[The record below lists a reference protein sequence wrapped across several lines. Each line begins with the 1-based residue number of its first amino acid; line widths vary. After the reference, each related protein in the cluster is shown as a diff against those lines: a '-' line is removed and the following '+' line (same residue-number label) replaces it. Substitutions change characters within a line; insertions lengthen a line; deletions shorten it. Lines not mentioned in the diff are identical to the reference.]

1 MGAEADDPRR
11 WFTLAI
17 VITAV
22 LIVVLDNTVLNVA
35 IPTILRDFH
44 TTLPSLQWV
53 VTGYALTFA
62 TLLIIGGRLADLYGA
77 RRTFMVGAALFGA
90 GSLLASL
97 STSVPV
103 LILGEALIEGIGA
116 SLMLPATLGILSRT
130 FRGRERAAAFAAWGA
145 VAGAAVAFGPILGGY
160 LTTYHSWRWAFRIN
174 VIVTPLAILG
184 ALVFMGRDA
193 RAERRERLDVPGAL
207 LVAAGMFCLVFGLSE
222 GGTYGWSSPI
232 KTLVVLHHHVW
243 PASRPVSLIP
253 LAFVAAAVLLSAFY
267 VLERRK
273 EREDRSPLFEFG
285 QLRHRGFRYG
295 LLTAMVLA
303 MGQLGV
309 LFVLPVFL
317 QDGKHLS
324 AVDNGLWMV
333 PLGAFIVVGAQVGGR
348 LTRRLGVTGVVRA
361 GLVIDSVGLV
371 YIALSVS
378 PHITLLSVLPGFA
391 LFGLGVG
398 FATSQLTNVI
408 LFDIDPDKSGAAS
421 GANATV
427 RQVGSALGVAVIG
440 SILSTQTIHHGIARV
455 QAAAL
460 PAADKARA
468 LSQIRARGLNFTAA
482 PGRSAAVLGRTLEGA
497 VAAAARP
504 ALVLAAAIVVAGTAL
519 SMLIPTIAIP
529 EGAVPPDE
537 AVEGLEPV
545 DPDPTVTVVDVRSA

>member
-1 MGAEADDPRR
+1 
-11 WFTLAI
+11 
-17 VITAV
+17 
-22 LIVVLDNTVLNVA
+22 
-35 IPTILRDFH
+35 
-44 TTLPSLQWV
+44 
-53 VTGYALTFA
+53 
-62 TLLIIGGRLADLYGA
+62 
-77 RRTFMVGAALFGA
+77 
-90 GSLLASL
+90 
-97 STSVPV
+97 
-103 LILGEALIEGIGA
+103 
-116 SLMLPATLGILSRT
+116 
-130 FRGRERAAAFAAWGA
+130 

-232 KTLVVLHHHVW
+232 KTLVVLDHRFW

-273 EREDRSPLFEFG
+273 EREERSPLFEFG

-504 ALVLAAAIVVAGTAL
+504 ALILAAAIVVAGTAL